1 MRTEIWL
8 ALDIIIGA
16 LVGWAHGRAEGELV
30 IGIFFGVLAG
40 AMAGLFLRMALPP
53 KYKKK
58 PQADE
63 PPAEERKPR

>member
-8 ALDIIIGA
+8 ALGIIIGA
-16 LVGWAHGRAEGELV
+16 LVGSAPGRADGEPV
-30 IGIFFGVLAG
+30 NGICWGVPAG
-40 AMAGLFLRMALPP
+40 PMAGLFLRMALPP